1 MPDLNFKRGLSTDN
15 QPPIVDGQI
24 IYHIDTSRFYL
35 DVNKSRIEINANN
48 AKKLMG
54 AEFNAQTIEYNNNQ
68 ISSSKSIVDYINNN
82 FMKGRIEGETL
93 ILKNPKIISF
103 TVQGHPF
110 TAESNMTW
118 LEWKDSI
125 FYDSLIQIDVN
136 DVFWKASGSSGN
148 MLLVDATDII
158 RENGVYTVP
167 KPDDCCFVI
176 GTQILISLNG
186 QTQSIETI
194 NPGDQ
199 VVSYNIKT
207 GENYLTT
214 VKKLVLNKNST
225 HMAKI
230 KFDNGII
237 IEMTDYHPLYTING
251 WSSLTKPEYR
261 KLIIG
266 DIVKTNDGWSKIID
280 IELYQLNK
288 PIITYTLDVRDSDE
302 ILEDCEIDDNFYA
315 NGIVVHNAACPT

>member
-1 MPDLNFKRGLSTDN
+1 MPDLNFKRGESTEV
-15 QPPIVDGQI
+15 QPPIIDGQI
-24 IYHIDTSRFYL
+24 IYHTDTSRFYF
-35 DVNKSRIEINANN
+35 DVNDTRIEVNAND

-54 AEFNAQTIEYNNNQ
+54 AEFNSQTIKYNINQ

-82 FMKGRIEGETL
+82 FIKGQIEGETL
-93 ILKNPKIISF
+93 KLKNPKIISF
-103 TVQGHPF
+103 TVQGYPF

-125 FYDSLIQIDVN
+125 FYDSLIQIDSTN
-136 DVFWKASGSSGN
+136 VFWKFTGSSGN
-148 MLLVDATDII
+148 MLSVNATDII
-158 RENGVYTVP
+158 QNNGAYTVP
-167 KPDDCCFVI
+167 NADCCFVA

-194 NPGDQ
+194 SSGDQ
-199 VVSYNIKT
+199 VVSYNIET

-214 VKKLVLNKNST
+214 VNKLTLNKNST

-230 KFDNGII
+230 KFDNGTIV
-237 IEMTDYHPLYTING
+237 EMTDYHPLYTING

-261 KLIIG
+261 KLILG

-280 IELYQLNK
+280 IKQYQLNE
-288 PIITYTLDVRDSDE
+288 PIVTYTLDVRDSDE
-302 ILEDCEIDDNFYA
+302 ILKDYEINDNFYA
-315 NGIVVHNAACPT
+315 NGIVAHNAVTCPI